1 MKNDK
6 GMHSSRRTNFLLK
19 ELENPLARKLNNRKK
34 LIQKCIS
41 KLYPESLEGI
51 PDEKLQRILSDAI
64 SLDRK
69 ARSETEGEETKKK
82 LIASQK
88 WQIENL

>member
-1 MKNDK
+1 MKSDK
-6 GMHSSRRTNFLLK
+6 GHHNTRRTNILLK
-19 ELENPLARKLNNRKK
+19 ELENPLARKLKNRKK

-51 PDEKLQRILSDAI
+51 PEEKLERILADAI

-69 ARSETEGEETKKK
+69 ARKATQDEEVEEKKI
-82 LIASQK
+82 LSQQ
-88 WQIENL
+88 WQLDNL

>member
-1 MKNDK
+1 MKSDK
-6 GMHSSRRTNFLLK
+6 GVHNTRRTNILLK
-19 ELENPLARKLNNRKK
+19 ELENPLARLLKNRKK

-41 KLYPESLEGI
+41 KLYPESLDGI

-69 ARSETEGEETKKK
+69 ARSETEEEEKEEK
-82 LIASQK
+82 
-88 WQIENL
+88 QILSEQWVIDNL